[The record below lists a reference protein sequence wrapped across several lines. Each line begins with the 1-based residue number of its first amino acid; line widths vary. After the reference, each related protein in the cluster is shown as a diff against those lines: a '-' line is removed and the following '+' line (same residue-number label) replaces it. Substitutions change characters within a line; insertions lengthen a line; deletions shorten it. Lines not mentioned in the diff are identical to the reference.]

1 MTRALKV
8 VIPSRGDGEGPLN
21 CAFDQSECQACHYES
36 VGGPSL
42 AQHDRT

>member
-8 VIPSRGDGEGPLN
+8 VIPSRGVGEGPLN
-21 CAFDQSECQACHYES
+21 CAVDHSEYRACQYES

-42 AQHDRT
+42 RSG